1 MTAIKEKVDYLA
13 ASLEK
18 TSERALQD
26 TTGSGRAD
34 GKISY
39 SGLHKPRR
47 IPSTLAST
55 PGLCQPLSSRESTHN
70 RGWIHV

>member
-1 MTAIKEKVDYLA
+1 MVKEKVDYLA

-34 GKISY
+34 GKISDSSHMNSFY
-39 SGLHKPRR
+39 SGLDTWPL
-47 IPSTLAST
+47 PAS
-55 PGLCQPLSSRESTHN
+55 LL
-70 RGWIHV
+70 